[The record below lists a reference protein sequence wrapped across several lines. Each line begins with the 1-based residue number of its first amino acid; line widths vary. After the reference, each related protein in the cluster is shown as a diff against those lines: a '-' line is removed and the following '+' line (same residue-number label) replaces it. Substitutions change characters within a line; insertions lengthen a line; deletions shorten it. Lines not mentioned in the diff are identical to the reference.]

1 MPVVELLSKPELL
14 LDDELDEGA
23 GAEYA
28 LLDGATYDDD
38 GAEYTEEDVGV
49 D

>member
-1 MPVVELLSKPELL
+1 MAELLSKLEPL
-14 LDDELDEGA
+14 LDGALDEGA